1 VIEETPSDDIFSTSA
16 SDAFM
21 EARGTG
27 EIPAEGQMAEGLD
40 PDVAQQVEIL
50 QSQMETADTSQ
61 IAEQFGSPQI
71 QELGSQFQD
80 IQPISV
86 EQVASQ
92 TQAQQ
97 DEQQTETQ
105 AQETQADTLAD
116 TEAKDAETFKTD
128 TAQVDAID
136 AQRAKAMR
144 DDGIKEDGDEDE
156 DVGEDAGEDVGEGLE
171 GAEVGLDLDPATAI
185 IGIGL
190 GILSSFLPGL
200 FGGSEDE
207 PIPPPQ
213 VNFNIADA
221 IGVTI

>member
-1 VIEETPSDDIFSTSA
+1 
-16 SDAFM
+16 
-21 EARGTG
+21 
-27 EIPAEGQMAEGLD
+27 
-40 PDVAQQVEIL
+40 
-50 QSQMETADTSQ
+50 METADTSQ

-71 QELGSQFQD
+71 QAQASEFQD
-80 IQPISV
+80 IDPINV

-116 TEAKDAETFKTD
+116 TQEKDTQAFKTD
-128 TAQVDAID
+128 TAQVDEID
-136 AQRAKAMR
+136 AQRAKAEA
-144 DDGIKEDGDEDE
+144 DDGIEEDPDEDE
-156 DVGEDAGEDVGEGLE
+156 DVDVGEDLGEDAGEDALE
-171 GAEVGLDLDPATAI
+171 GAEVGLDLDPATAVV
-185 IGIGL
+185 GIGL